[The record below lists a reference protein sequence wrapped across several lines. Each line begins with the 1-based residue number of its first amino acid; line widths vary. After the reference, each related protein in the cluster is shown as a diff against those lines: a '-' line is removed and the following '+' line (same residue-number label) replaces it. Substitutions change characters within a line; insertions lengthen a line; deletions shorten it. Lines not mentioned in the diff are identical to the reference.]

1 MAMARTTNPV
11 HPVYPCS
18 FVIPIQWRHPMTIS
32 APFAGRWR
40 KLANISADNKGSI
53 HDDEAAQKL
62 GFRGAFVPGSV
73 VGTAALEGAF
83 EHFGSR
89 FLERGWYD
97 LTFVSPVYEQDDV
110 RALAEPV
117 DGDDLAVRVEDA
129 GGRLCCSG
137 RTGLDGALP
146 WRAEDDGG
154 HGAEGV
160 LPGVA
165 PGTEF
170 ESRAFSVM
178 PRDIEPLLTGSGEVS
193 EWYTTK
199 SPWGGPVVPPERLQ
213 RIALDISRTRR
224 LTVSG
229 VREPG
234 MWAGHAL
241 VMRAPLFLGRVYTM
255 SERVVDKGRSGRA
268 IFLTYEF
275 RVTNGAGE
283 EVAVGRHK
291 VKWLA
296 AE

>member
-1 MAMARTTNPV
+1 MTTAT
-11 HPVYPCS
+11 S
-18 FVIPIQWRHPMTIS
+18 FT
-32 APFAGRWR
+32 GRWR
-40 KLANISADNKGSI
+40 KLANISADSKGSI

-83 EHFGSR
+83 EQFGSR
-89 FLERGWYD
+89 FLDRGWYD

-110 RALAEPV
+110 RATAESV

-129 GGRLCCSG
+129 SGRLCCSG
-137 RTGLDGALP
+137 RTGLDGGVP
-146 WRAEDDGG
+146 WRYEDDGT

-160 LPGVA
+160 LPGLEL
-165 PGTEF
+165 GTEF
-170 ESRAFSVM
+170 AGSTFSVI
-178 PRDIEPLLTGSGEVS
+178 PRDIEPLLTGAGEAS
-193 EWYTTK
+193 EWYTLK

-213 RIALDISRTRR
+213 RIALDVSRTKR
-224 LTVSG
+224 LEIGG

-241 VMRAPLFLGRVYTM
+241 VMRAPLFLGRVYSM

-268 IFLTYEF
+268 VFLTYEF
-275 RVTNGAGE
+275 RVTNGAGD